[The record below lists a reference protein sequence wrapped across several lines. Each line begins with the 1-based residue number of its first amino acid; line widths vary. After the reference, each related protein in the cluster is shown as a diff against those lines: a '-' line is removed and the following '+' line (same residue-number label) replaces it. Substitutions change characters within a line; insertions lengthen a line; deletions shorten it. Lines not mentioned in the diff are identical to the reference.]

1 MKNVAQTGANF
12 LWKMAALSDVTAGA
26 KRQLDV
32 AGKWINFSN
41 STHGL
46 LTSRAGLPMPYLYE
60 PQAEETEPPD
70 CQRDSARAFG

>member
-32 AGKWINFSN
+32 AGKRINFST

-46 LTSRAGLPMPYLYE
+46 LTSRAGLSMPYLYE
-60 PQAEETEPPD
+60 HQAEATEPPD